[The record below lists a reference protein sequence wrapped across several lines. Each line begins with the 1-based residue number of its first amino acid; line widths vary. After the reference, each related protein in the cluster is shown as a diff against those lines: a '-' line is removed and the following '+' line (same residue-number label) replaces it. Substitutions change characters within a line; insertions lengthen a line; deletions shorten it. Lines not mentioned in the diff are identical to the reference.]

1 MLYCGMS
8 LMSEE
13 MLCYAT
19 MTDNIEH
26 VLLANKSLHF
36 CNSQDAAR
44 MSSLTGIVLSDLLSN
59 IH

>member
-1 MLYCGMS
+1 MLHCGMS

-19 MTDNIEH
+19 MMDNIEH
-26 VLLANKSLHF
+26 VLLAESFQF

-44 MSSLTGIVLSDLLSN
+44 MSSLASIVLSDLLSN

>member
-19 MTDNIEH
+19 MMDNIEH
-26 VLLANKSLHF
+26 VPLAESLHF

-44 MSSLTGIVLSDLLSN
+44 MSSLAGIVLSDLLSN